1 MSEKPRFS
9 AWKNYHL
16 SHPEVFDLFM
26 SYARQAYAAGRR
38 RIGARLIGERI
49 RWFANIERSGDDEWL
64 INDHYWPYYSR
75 LAMLVDERLRGMF
88 SRRDTNFDA
97 TDDEILQV
105 HEDTVCH

>member
-1 MSEKPRFS
+1 MKEKPRFA

-16 SHPEVFDLFM
+16 GNPDVFDLFLA
-26 SYARQAYAAGRR
+26 YARQAARAGRK

-49 RWFANIERSGDDEWL
+49 RWFANIERSSEDWM
-64 INDHYWPYYSR
+64 INNNYWPYYAR

>member
-16 SHPEVFDLFM
+16 GNPEVFDLFLA
-26 SYARQAYAAGRR
+26 YTRQALAAGRR

-49 RWFANIERSGDDEWL
+49 RWFANVERSAGEEWT
-64 INDHYWPYYSR
+64 INNNYWPYYAR
-75 LAMLVDERLRGMF
+75 LAMLVDESLRGMF

-97 TDDEILQV
+97 SDEEILEV